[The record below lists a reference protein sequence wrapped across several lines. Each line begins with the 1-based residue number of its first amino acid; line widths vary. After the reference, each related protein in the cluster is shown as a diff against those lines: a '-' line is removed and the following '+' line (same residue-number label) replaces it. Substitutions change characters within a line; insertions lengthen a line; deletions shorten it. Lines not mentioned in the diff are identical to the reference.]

1 MTWRD
6 FLLFALVVALIVGLL
21 SVIALVFQL
30 EGDQIQWLEIVGIF
44 VVALVFL
51 LWQRWRGA

>member
-6 FLLFALVVALIVGLL
+6 FLLFALVVALIAGLL
-21 SVIALVFQL
+21 GVIALVFQL
-30 EGDQIQWLEIVGIF
+30 EGDQIQWLEIVGIC

-51 LWQRWRGA
+51 LWQRWRGE

>member
-6 FLLFALVVALIVGLL
+6 FLLFTLVVALIAGLL

>member
-6 FLLFALVVALIVGLL
+6 FLLFALVVALIAGLL

-51 LWQRWRGA
+51 LWQRWRGE

>member
-6 FLLFALVVALIVGLL
+6 FLLFALVVALIAGLL
-21 SVIALVFQL
+21 SMIALVFQL
-30 EGDQIQWLEIVGIF
+30 EGDQIQWLEIVGIC

-51 LWQRWRGA
+51 LWQRWRGE

>member
-6 FLLFALVVALIVGLL
+6 FLLFALVVALIAGLL

-30 EGDQIQWLEIVGIF
+30 EDDQIQWLEIVGIC

-51 LWQRWRGA
+51 LWQRWRGE